1 MKRWNKYGLRAKRN
15 WWHCKV
21 TGDKAM
27 DVSVTHV
34 FKKHRKSHLLTPK
47 KLKKLFPL
55 QTKSHTAY
63 LLIDGRKSC
72 YDKSPT

>member
-1 MKRWNKYGLRAKRN
+1 
-15 WWHCKV
+15 
-21 TGDKAM
+21 M

-34 FKKHRKSHLLTPK
+34 FKKHGKSHLLTPK
-47 KLKKLFPL
+47 KHKKLFPL